1 MSLNTNIS
9 LDNTTLQI
17 TMVFI
22 LLFKREML
30 RNGIAFG
37 RDALDIL
44 HVSFRPN
51 RIPFYIILLSKF
63 QSQPNTREVKI
74 NCTQNTKST
83 PNIPN
88 PSLYSTTKI
97 PERRETWRPPKKREK
112 RREICRPNPE
122 LATGQPQPNATGSS
136 SRRRRMVII
145 TIDSS
150 SSIPAPNTKAHTRDR
165 FPWAFFLSLLFLSFS
180 PTRIH
185 HQPNGHI

>member
-1 MSLNTNIS
+1 MYHSVQTGYR
-9 LDNTTLQI
+9 
-17 TMVFI
+17 FI
-22 LLFKREML
+22 LFSFQNFN
-30 RNGIAFG
+30 RNQIPVNQNKLHPKYQIHSKYSKPLA
-37 RDALDIL
+37 IL
-44 HVSFRPN
+44 HD
-51 RIPFYIILLSKF
+51 
-63 QSQPNTREVKI
+63 QNTRK
-74 NCTQNTKST
+74 KRDLAS
-83 PNIPN
+83 
-88 PSLYSTTKI
+88 S
-97 PERRETWRPPKKREK
+97 KKREK